1 MATYEIIF
9 NQRIDNYAVVQTLTD
24 NDVVV
29 GESITVSGLG
39 SGLNGTFTV
48 YAQPQ
53 YLFMGTD
60 SDGNLIFDASFPIP
74 NQVMYYDADTDLDRV
89 AVQPPGTL
97 TFTQTCT
104 WITAAQLLTYM
115 GVEITNPSD
124 DYTLLTQAV
133 SASNAFCFRR
143 RQESGY
149 TGDTLS
155 TPTTSGDV
163 ILGTLMYAAAL
174 WRARG
179 SVQDTFATF
188 DGMGSA
194 SVSAMTPIIKQLL
207 GISRPQVA

>member
-24 NDVVV
+24 NDVAV

-74 NQVMYYDADTDLDRV
+74 NQVRYYDADTDLDRV

-97 TFTQTCT
+97 TYTQTCT
-104 WITAAQLLTYM
+104 WVTAAQVMTYL
-115 GVEITNPSD
+115 GITIENPSD
-124 DYTLLTQAV
+124 DYTLLTQAT
-133 SASNAFCFRR
+133 SAANAFCWRR

-149 TGDTLS
+149 TGDA
-155 TPTTSGDV
+155 
-163 ILGTLMYAAAL
+163 LGTSPGGDCTLGVLMYAAAL
-174 WRARG
+174 WRSRG

-194 SVSAMTPIIKQLL
+194 SVSAMTPMIKQLL

>member
-24 NDVVV
+24 NDVAV

-97 TFTQTCT
+97 TYTQTCT
-104 WITAAQLLTYM
+104 WVTAAQVMTYL
-115 GVEITNPSD
+115 GITIDNPSD
-124 DYTLLTQAV
+124 DYTLLTQAT
-133 SASNAFCFRR
+133 SAANAFCWRR

-149 TGDTLS
+149 TGDA
-155 TPTTSGDV
+155 
-163 ILGTLMYAAAL
+163 LGTSPGGDCTLGVLMYAAAL
-174 WRARG
+174 WRSRG

-194 SVSAMTPIIKQLL
+194 SVSAMTPMIKQLL

>member
-60 SDGNLIFDASFPIP
+60 SDGNLIFDATFPIP

-97 TFTQTCT
+97 TYTQTCT
-104 WITAAQLLTYM
+104 WVTSNQVMAYLGIT
-115 GVEITNPSD
+115 IDNPSD
-124 DYTLLTQAV
+124 DYTLLTQAT
-133 SASNAFCFRR
+133 SAANAFCWRR

-149 TGDTLS
+149 TGDA
-155 TPTTSGDV
+155 
-163 ILGTLMYAAAL
+163 LGTSPGGDCTLGVLMYAAAL
-174 WRARG
+174 WRGRG

-194 SVSAMTPIIKQLL
+194 SVSAMTPMIKQLL

>member
-24 NDVVV
+24 NDVAV

-53 YLFMGTD
+53 YLYMGTD
-60 SDGNLIFDASFPIP
+60 SDGNLIFDAYVPIP
-74 NQVMYYDADTDLDRV
+74 NQVMYYDADADLDRT
-89 AVQPPGTL
+89 AAIPPGTL
-97 TFTQTCT
+97 TYTQTCT
-104 WITAAQLLTYM
+104 WVTAAQVMAYI
-115 GVEITNPSD
+115 GVTLDNPSD
-124 DYTLLTQAV
+124 DYTLLTQST
-133 SASNAFCFRR
+133 SAANAFCFRR

-149 TGDTLS
+149 TGDALG
-155 TPTTSGDV
+155 TSPGGDV
-163 ILGTLMYAAAL
+163 SLGTLMYAAAL

-194 SVSAMTPIIKQLL
+194 GVSAMTPIIKQLL

>member
-24 NDVVV
+24 NDVAV

-60 SDGNLIFDASFPIP
+60 SDGNLIFDATFPIP

-104 WITAAQLLTYM
+104 WVTAAQVMTYL
-115 GVEITNPSD
+115 GITIDNPSD
-124 DYTLLTQAV
+124 DYTLLTQAT

-155 TPTTSGDV
+155 APSSGGDA
-163 ILGTLMYAAAL
+163 ILGTLMYAAAV

-179 SVQDTFATF
+179 SVQDTFNTF
-188 DGMGSA
+188 DGMGTMSA
-194 SVSAMTPIIKQLL
+194 SAMTPMIKQLL

>member
-24 NDVVV
+24 NDVAI

-60 SDGNLIFDASFPIP
+60 SDGNLIFDATFPIP

-97 TFTQTCT
+97 TYTQTCT
-104 WITAAQLLTYM
+104 WVTSSQVMAYLGIT
-115 GVEITNPSD
+115 IDNPSD
-124 DYTLLTQAV
+124 DYTLLTQST
-133 SASNAFCFRR
+133 SAANAFCWRR

-149 TGDTLS
+149 TGDA
-155 TPTTSGDV
+155 
-163 ILGTLMYAAAL
+163 LGTSPGGDCTLGVLMYAAAL
-174 WRARG
+174 WRSRG

-194 SVSAMTPIIKQLL
+194 SVSAMTPMIKQLL

>member
-24 NDVVV
+24 NDVAV

-60 SDGNLIFDASFPIP
+60 SDGNLIFDATFPIP

-97 TFTQTCT
+97 TYTQTCT
-104 WITAAQLLTYM
+104 WVTSSQVMAYLGIT
-115 GVEITNPSD
+115 IDNPSD
-124 DYTLLTQAV
+124 DYTLLTQST
-133 SASNAFCFRR
+133 SAANAFCWRR

-149 TGDTLS
+149 TGDA
-155 TPTTSGDV
+155 
-163 ILGTLMYAAAL
+163 LGTSPGGDCTLGVLMYAAAL
-174 WRARG
+174 WRSRG

-194 SVSAMTPIIKQLL
+194 SVSAMTPMIKQLL

>member
-24 NDVVV
+24 NDVAV

-60 SDGNLIFDASFPIP
+60 SDGNLIFDATFPIP

-97 TFTQTCT
+97 TYTQTCT
-104 WITAAQLLTYM
+104 WVTSSQVMAYLGIT
-115 GVEITNPSD
+115 IDNPSD
-124 DYTLLTQAV
+124 DYTLLTQST
-133 SASNAFCFRR
+133 SAANAFCWRR

-149 TGDTLS
+149 TGDA
-155 TPTTSGDV
+155 
-163 ILGTLMYAAAL
+163 LGTSPGGDCTLGVLMYAAAL
-174 WRARG
+174 WRSRG
-179 SVQDTFATF
+179 SVQDTF
-188 DGMGSA
+188 
-194 SVSAMTPIIKQLL
+194 SAMTPLMKQLL